1 MRSLCRR
8 APDPECIIDEVIA
21 LREEFYDKN
30 PEPDV
35 EGLSDEQADAILG
48 ELSDRCW
55 AYVDEHLSPL
65 AKEFY
70 RYRSRSGDENDLAD
84 INGGYVLEPNGY
96 PVQEWQISKD
106 KRIVDENGNQLYYS
120 NGQPIMA
127 QRLSDELVEFL
138 IQDGW
143 WSKDSKSEEDLWY

>member
-1 MRSLCRR
+1 MKGPGPKCF
-8 APDPECIIDEVIA
+8 IDEIMA

-35 EGLSDEQADAILG
+35 AGLSDEQADVILG
-48 ELSDRCW
+48 ELSERCG

-65 AKEFY
+65 AKEY
-70 RYRSRSGDENDLAD
+70 CRYCSRSGDENELAD
-84 INGGYVLEPNGY
+84 INGGYIRDANGY
-96 PVQEWQISKD
+96 PIQEWKISID
-106 KRIVDENGNQLYYS
+106 KRIVDENGNQLFYS

-127 QRLSDELVEFL
+127 QKLSNELVEFL

-143 WSKDSKSEEDLWY
+143 WSEDSKTEEDFWY